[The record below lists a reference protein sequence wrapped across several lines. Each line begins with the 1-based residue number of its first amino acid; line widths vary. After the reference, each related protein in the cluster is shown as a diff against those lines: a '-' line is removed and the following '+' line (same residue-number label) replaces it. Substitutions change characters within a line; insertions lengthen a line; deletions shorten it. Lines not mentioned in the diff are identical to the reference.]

1 MASNDAEDPRG
12 IADHHSALR
21 AFGVVGECFWAICL
35 QSSGYSHTYF
45 TKDDVDFAL
54 LAQYPTDLE
63 LSVAYE
69 IATEENNCLWSLLGI
84 HPNDI
89 VNAPDPGITLTAQP
103 APDPD
108 FETLYL
114 NEDLDVVETAEPTAA
129 EQLQQV
135 VDSLKSAVNISR
147 AGDEEL
153 DACVMASVALVME
166 ELGRIEDL
174 PASNPERFVEIQKEI
189 AHAMATQPTA
199 FVALLNLAPLVALQ
213 REHQTREER
222 IGVRTYKGSGTH
234 KNPKTGVEKP
244 LTERQIL
251 AQKMQ
256 AIVQRD
262 QERGSSTGL
271 NRIARWTNGTGSA
284 PLPTTGNEANA
295 ELVAG
300 GRVKDAMKRRRTIFG
315 KVKCIS
321 RVVEAGI
328 GSTCELAAC
337 LYGFAMLGSEIFLAR
352 IITMYSKKG
361 GKAGAHSWVPTC
373 DTIGSLS
380 SLATAI
386 MRPSELYGS
395 DAEAVNEFRDHVEIG
410 LGARRVFKELR
421 AEKEMLGKAVASLNT
436 IRRKGKANKRKRS
449 PVPISLHLPRI
460 TLIHPAR
467 IPLPKLVPTLPLP
480 LEHHAAPP
488 IAPSYTLDGPARA
501 PRGAGLQGT
510 PGPARRLGFGY
521 GVAVVVEVG
530 AEGRGVKDADVDVEV
545 YGMDVGV
552 KEGRQPLKCADSG
565 CPYSFPPISAAV
577 VVMSGTAGGADIPIA
592 GANIDEVAMEE
603 EHAVRPSAGV
613 HERCCIRVI
622 PIPPNDNLL
631 TLLEHPSHKDTKHP
645 LLTHRPLPPTP
656 CTSNAR
662 SSSGP
667 MRWTKRFG
675 APACAY
681 PFVGA
686 RRYSLVGVMCWVA
699 HEEGARR
706 GGRDGVERVGQRE
719 DSVRCRRGGG
729 GKGRGRWRAWMEER
743 GVPKRRRL
751 AIAQRGGVWDDVAV
765 DEHVLRAL
773 VIGERRARLNG
784 AGVSSGDGGATSTFP
799 IGWGYVWKKS
809 YQHFHSS
816 GTLSLEIAK
825 HAAWHHR
832 PHMWH
837 PKPKQG
843 GKSSSV
849 RA

>member
-1 MASNDAEDPRG
+1 MSVNGRQHKSIHAQVKQVNPPKFKLRLRRIVPLLPWFVAGGPNEHAFAGLRDVSEDFTLQEAILIVPK
-12 IADHHSALR
+12 LR
-21 AFGVVGECFWAICL
+21 AKMQAAIQTVL
-35 QSSGYSHTYF
+35 KASDLKKTSLRIFTHLFHQRRRRLRASG
-45 TKDDVDFAL
+45 
-54 LAQYPTDLE
+54 P

-337 LYGFAMLGSEIFLAR
+337 LYGFAVLGSEIFLAR

-410 LGARRVFKELR
+410 LGARRVFEELR

-436 IRRKGKANKRKRS
+436 IRRKGKAN
-449 PVPISLHLPRI
+449 
-460 TLIHPAR
+460 
-467 IPLPKLVPTLPLP
+467 
-480 LEHHAAPP
+480 
-488 IAPSYTLDGPARA
+488 
-501 PRGAGLQGT
+501 GT

-552 KEGRQPLKCADSG
+552 KEGRQPLNCADSG

-592 GANIDEVAMEE
+592 GANIDEVAVEE
-603 EHAVRPSAGV
+603 EHAVRPSTGV

-631 TLLEHPSHKDTKHP
+631 TLLEHPSRKDTKHP

-656 CTSNAR
+656 CASNAR

-686 RRYSLVGVMCWVA
+686 RRYSLVGVMVLGSARGSGRTAYAAVEEVEAKGEEDGA
-699 HEEGARR
+699 HGWRS
-706 GGRDGVERVGQRE
+706 VG
-719 DSVRCRRGGG
+719 CAGGG
-729 GKGRGRWRAWMEER
+729 APRTK

-816 GTLSLEIAK
+816 GTLSFEIAK